1 MPRGRP
7 KKNIDLDAVRELASE
22 GNTQEDI
29 ASALGFARSTFG
41 NRPDLKEAY
50 QLGLA
55 ELRVNLRHWQVQA
68 AKSGNIQMLIHLGKV
83 LLNQSDTQIE
93 KAEMTQEDDPITK
106 SLNEEFG
113 EGAF

>member
-1 MPRGRP
+1 MP
-7 KKNIDLDAVRELASE
+7 KKKINLEEVRELASE
-22 GNTQEDI
+22 GNTQADI
-29 ASALGFARSTFG
+29 AKALGFARSTFA

-50 QLGLA
+50 QAGLA

-83 LLNQSDTQIE
+83 LLNQSEAQVE
-93 KAEMTQEDDPITK
+93 KAEIMQEDDPITK

-113 EGAF
+113 EGTF